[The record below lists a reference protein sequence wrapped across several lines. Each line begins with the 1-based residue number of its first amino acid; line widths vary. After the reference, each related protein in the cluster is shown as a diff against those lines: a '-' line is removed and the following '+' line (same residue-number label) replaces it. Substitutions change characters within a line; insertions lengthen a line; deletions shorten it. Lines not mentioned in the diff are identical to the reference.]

1 MSYIKNSSKIYAWSV
16 FVLTCKI
23 VMLLSFYNC
32 YAKDLGV
39 QGQVFK
45 ITEESLLDVI
55 KGKLQALSTSGKLK
69 ILQQD
74 IARRAQSKIERPT
87 PVRDVKKTIESRQ
100 FTYDP
105 TLILT
110 SDIMD
115 HRGRVFARKG
125 QKFNPLEYVS
135 WGVPLIL
142 FDGNDPEQVIWAREQ
157 GDTKWVLVA
166 GAIGELMQV
175 EKRDIYFDQ
184 GGLIVKRFGISQ
196 VPCRISQK
204 GKVLFIEEVL
214 SHQKRGKL

>member
-1 MSYIKNSSKIYAWSV
+1 MSVKSLMIFCSLILLKSSC
-16 FVLTCKI
+16 F
-23 VMLLSFYNC
+23 
-32 YAKDLGV
+32 AKDLGV
-39 QGQVFK
+39 QGQIFK

-105 TLILT
+105 SLVLT

-115 HRGRVFARKG
+115 HRGQIFARKG
-125 QKFNPLEYVS
+125 QRFNPLEYVS
-135 WGVPLIL
+135 WGVPIIL

-157 GDTKWVLVA
+157 GDTKWVLVT

-184 GGLIVKRFGISQ
+184 GGLIIKRFGISQ

>member
-1 MSYIKNSSKIYAWSV
+1 MSVKSLIIFCSLILLQSS
-16 FVLTCKI
+16 
-23 VMLLSFYNC
+23 C

-87 PVRDVKKTIESRQ
+87 PVRDVKKTTEPRQ

-105 TLILT
+105 SLVLT

-142 FDGNDPEQVIWAREQ
+142 FDGNDSQQITWAREQ
-157 GDTKWVLVA
+157 GEAKWVLVS
-166 GAIGELMQV
+166 GPIGELMGA

-204 GKVLFIEEVL
+204 GKVLFVEEVS
-214 SHQKRGKL
+214 SHQKRGKI

>member
-1 MSYIKNSSKIYAWSV
+1 MNVRAFTTLCCFIFLEASC
-16 FVLTCKI
+16 F
-23 VMLLSFYNC
+23 
-32 YAKDLGV
+32 AKDLGV
-39 QGQVFK
+39 QGQIFK

-55 KGKLQALSTSGKLK
+55 KGKLQALFTSGKLK
-69 ILQQD
+69 TLQEE
-74 IARRAQSKIERPT
+74 IARKAQSKIERPT
-87 PVRDVKKTIESRQ
+87 PVKDIKKTTEPRQ

-105 TLILT
+105 SLMLS

-115 HRGRVFARKG
+115 HRRQVFARKG
-125 QKFNPLEYVS
+125 QRFNPLKYVS

-157 GDTKWVLVA
+157 GEAKWVLVA
-166 GAIGELMQV
+166 GAIGELMQA

-204 GKVLFIEEVL
+204 GKVLLVEEVL
-214 SHQKRGKL
+214 SHQKRGKI